1 MASKNFRVKL
11 ILKDLT
17 SIRNLDVDNHCMPI
31 RKREDGSIEME
42 ALVGE
47 ATLATLR
54 RRKKNVS
61 VEVVADR
68 AEEAAQTMK
77 LSSRTNRYADGSLP
91 VGPGSRKR

>member
-11 ILKDLT
+11 ILKDLA

-47 ATLATLR
+47 ATLVTLR

-77 LSSRTNRYADGSLP
+77 LSSRANRYADGSLP